1 MFETGAIALH
11 IAQRHEV
18 LLPNDAAARA
28 RAVAWM
34 FAALNTV
41 EPPILELANATLLES
56 DKPWSEAR
64 LPLVVNRVRDRL
76 KQLSTHL
83 GGAEWLDGAFSVGD
97 LMMVSVLQRLKSSG
111 IPDEFANLTAY
122 IARGEARP
130 AYQRA
135 FAAQMAFN
143 TRESGTS

>member
-1 MFETGAIALH
+1 
-11 IAQRHEV
+11 
-18 LLPNDAAARA
+18 
-28 RAVAWM
+28 M

-97 LMMVSVLQRLKSSG
+97 LMMVSSC
-111 IPDEFANLTAY
+111 
-122 IARGEARP
+122 RG
-130 AYQRA
+130 
-135 FAAQMAFN
+135 
-143 TRESGTS
+143 